1 MTGLLTSDKLLTKVD
16 ANTTKK
22 TEVNINEEQAD
33 SKDSNTLVE
42 ITDGNNCDTIVEKI
56 MELDCNE
63 MSV

>member
-22 TEVNINEEQAD
+22 TEVNINPKQAD